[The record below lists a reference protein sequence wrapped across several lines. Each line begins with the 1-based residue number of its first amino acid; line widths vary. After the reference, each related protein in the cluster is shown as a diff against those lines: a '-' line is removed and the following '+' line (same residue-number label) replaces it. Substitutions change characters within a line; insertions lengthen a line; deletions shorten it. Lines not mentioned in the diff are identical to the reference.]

1 MNGGAAGREGG
12 AGGGC
17 DLKYKNVS
25 HCQSFGSHKMNG
37 GASEDKYVSTVSQRT
52 KTRTSGATARR
63 TSLGE
68 SSKVKESLAGQKGE
82 DALNNCWLSST
93 REVCAN
99 EVVS

>member
-17 DLKYKNVS
+17 DKYKNVS

-37 GASEDKYVSTVSQRT
+37 GASEDKYASTV
-52 KTRTSGATARR
+52 KVSGRRRARRPIR

-68 SSKVKESLAGQKGE
+68 SSKVKESLAGQTGE
-82 DALNNCWLSST
+82 DALTNCWLCST
-93 REVCAN
+93 REGWEVCAN
-99 EVVS
+99 